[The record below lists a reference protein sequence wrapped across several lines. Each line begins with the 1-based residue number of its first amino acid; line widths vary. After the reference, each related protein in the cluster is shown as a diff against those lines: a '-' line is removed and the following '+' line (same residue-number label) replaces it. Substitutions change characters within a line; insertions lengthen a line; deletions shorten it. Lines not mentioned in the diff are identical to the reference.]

1 LVYEGIM
8 ALNQK
13 SYLCRI
19 LKIFKQVYLT
29 TIKVNLTNP
38 INMKHFIK
46 RVNQS
51 SKNFFSRSLDII
63 EVVGNKLPH
72 PATIFGGL
80 AVLVILLS
88 WAMHYWGISAINP
101 ATQEVVSINNLL
113 SADGFRWMYTN
124 ILGNFLRFPP
134 LGYVLVVMI
143 GIGLA
148 EGTGLFAV
156 MIRALV
162 LGAPSKFI
170 TAAVVLAGVI
180 SGLAVEAG
188 YVILIPLGAMIFHA
202 LGRHPMA
209 GLAAAFCGVSGGFGA
224 NFFIGSIDPILA
236 GISTSAAQLIDPE
249 MVVNPA
255 VNYYFMIGSSFV
267 VLFVG
272 TWVTEKIVEPRLG
285 EYKGSAE
292 KFVIVQLTSQEKKG
306 LNWAG
311 ITAIAFVALLALT
324 VIPENGLLR
333 DPETGSILH
342 SPFFSGIII
351 GILLFFLLPA
361 LVYGIIV
368 GTVKNDK
375 DMMGHII
382 KSMSGMGSYIV
393 LVFFAAQFVYF
404 FNYSNLGLI
413 IAIKGASGLTAIN
426 FTGPLLIAAFVLLA
440 AFINMFMGSAS
451 AKWAI
456 IAPVFIPMLMLLDPA
471 YHPGLTQAAFRIG
484 DSLTNLITPMM
495 SYFALIVTFAEK
507 YDKRYGIGTIIST
520 MLPYTIFLAI
530 IWIALLMLWMW
541 LGIPMGPDGPIY
553 LN

>member
-1 LVYEGIM
+1 MGNPSSNSEKPS
-8 ALNQK
+8 K
-13 SYLCRI
+13 SLFT
-19 LKIFKQVYLT
+19 K
-29 TIKVNLTNP
+29 
-38 INMKHFIK
+38 
-46 RVNQS
+46 
-51 SKNFFSRSLDII
+51 SLDVI
-63 EVVGNKLPH
+63 EIVGNKLPH

-80 AVLVILLS
+80 AVVVVLLS
-88 WAMHYWGISAINP
+88 WIFHALGTSAVNP
-101 ATQEVVSINNLL
+101 ADGDTVTVNNLV

-124 ILGNFLRFPP
+124 MLHNFLRFPP
-134 LGYVLVVMI
+134 LGYVLVVMV

-162 LGAPSKFI
+162 LSAPSKFI
-170 TAAVVLAGVI
+170 TAAVVLAGII

-236 GISTSAAQLIDPE
+236 GISESAAQIIDPAI
-249 MVVNPA
+249 VVNPA
-255 VNYYFMIGSSFV
+255 VNWYFMIASSFV

-272 TWVTEKIVEPRLG
+272 TWVTDKVVEPRLG
-285 EYKGSAE
+285 KYEGTTERFK
-292 KFVIVQLTSQEKKG
+292 ITQLTAEEAKG
-306 LNWAG
+306 LRWAG
-311 ITAIAFVALLALT
+311 ITVLLFIAAMAMT

-333 DPETGSILH
+333 HPETNSVLR
-342 SPFFSGIII
+342 SPFFDGIII
-351 GILLFFLLPA
+351 GILLLFLLPA

-375 DMMGHII
+375 DMMKHII

-413 IAIKGASGLTAIN
+413 IAIKGASGLTQIG
-426 FTGPLLIAAFVLLA
+426 FTGPVLIAAFVLLA
-440 AFINMFMGSAS
+440 AFINLFMGSAS

-456 IAPVFIPMLMLLDPA
+456 IAPVFVPMLMLLENG

-484 DSLTNLITPMM
+484 DSLTNLVTPMM

-507 YDKRYGIGTIIST
+507 YDEKYGIGTIIST

-530 IWIALLMLWMW
+530 VWIALLMGWIM
-541 LGIPMGPDGPIY
+541 LGIPLGPDGPIY
-553 LN
+553 LETAVEVSALQ

>member
-1 LVYEGIM
+1 MGEPSNTS
-8 ALNQK
+8 APKKK
-13 SYLCRI
+13 SL
-19 LKIFKQVYLT
+19 FA
-29 TIKVNLTNP
+29 
-38 INMKHFIK
+38 
-46 RVNQS
+46 
-51 SKNFFSRSLDII
+51 RSLDVI
-63 EVVGNKLPH
+63 EIVGNKLPH

-80 AVLVILLS
+80 ALVVVLLS
-88 WAMHYWGISAINP
+88 WLMYMLGTSAVNP
-101 ATQEVVSINNLL
+101 ATNELVTVNNLL
-113 SADGFRWMYTN
+113 SGEGIRWMYTN
-124 ILGNFLRFPP
+124 LLGNFLRFPP

-162 LGAPSKFI
+162 LSAPSKFI
-170 TAAVVLAGVI
+170 TAAVVLAGIV

-236 GISTSAAQLIDPE
+236 GISTSAAQIIDPE

-255 VNYYFMIGSSFV
+255 VNYYFMIASSFV
-267 VLFVG
+267 VLIVG

-285 EYKGSAE
+285 KYEGTTERFK
-292 KFVIVQLTSQEKKG
+292 IVQLTPDEKKG
-306 LNWAG
+306 LRWAG
-311 ITAIAFVALLALT
+311 IVLLLFVVAMAFT

-342 SPFFSGIII
+342 SPFFTGIII
-351 GILLFFLLPA
+351 GILLLFLLPA
-361 LVYGIIV
+361 LTYGIIV

-382 KSMSGMGSYIV
+382 KSMSGMGGYIV

-413 IAIKGASGLTAIN
+413 IAIKGASGLTEVG

-456 IAPVFIPMLMLLDPA
+456 IAPVFIPMLMLLEPA
-471 YHPGLTQAAFRIG
+471 YHPGITQAAFRIG

-495 SYFALIVTFAEK
+495 SYFALIVTFAAK

-530 IWIALLMLWMW
+530 VWIAVLMIWLWM
-541 LGIPMGPDGPIY
+541 GIPMGPDGPIY